1 MKGMF
6 PTLYTSVKNKLNRR
20 IKMQALS
27 SALISVFLV
36 LFNIVY
42 THFSYG
48 QYSLYM
54 RYMFLFPLIMCC
66 FIPSALYV
74 LKQYG
79 SVNRLAFN
87 LWNASAATFVFGC
100 IVKGII
106 EISGRQTDFERIYFS
121 LGSLLAVIA
130 VITVIFTVIEKKK
143 CTRIQN

>member
-6 PTLYTSVKNKLNRR
+6 PILYTSVESKLRR
-20 IKMQALS
+20 RFKLQALS

-36 LFNIVY
+36 VFNIIY

-66 FIPSALYV
+66 LIPSVFYI
-74 LKQYG
+74 LKAYG
-79 SVNRLAFN
+79 YVNRLAFN

-100 IVKGII
+100 IVKGVI

-130 VITVIFTVIEKKK
+130 VISVFIEKKK
-143 CTRIQN
+143 RTQTQN

>member
-6 PTLYTSVKNKLNRR
+6 PILYTSVESKLCRR
-20 IKMQALS
+20 FKLQALS

-36 LFNIVY
+36 VFNIIY

-66 FIPSALYV
+66 LIPSVFYI
-74 LKQYG
+74 LKAYG
-79 SVNRLAFN
+79 YVNRLAFN

-100 IVKGII
+100 IVKGVI

-130 VITVIFTVIEKKK
+130 VISVFIEKKK
-143 CTRIQN
+143 RTRTQN

>member
-6 PTLYTSVKNKLNRR
+6 PILYTSVENKLYRR
-20 IKMQALS
+20 FKLQSLS

-36 LFNIVY
+36 VFNIVY
-42 THFSYG
+42 TNFSYG

-66 FIPSALYV
+66 LIPSVLYV
-74 LKQYG
+74 LKAYNY
-79 SVNRLAFN
+79 VNRLAFN

-100 IVKGII
+100 IVKGVI

-130 VITVIFTVIEKKK
+130 VISVFIEKKK
-143 CTRIQN
+143 CTRMQN